1 MKNSYKRDDDISTI
15 NEIMI
20 NKLKEYVNL
29 VSEILSLYIKKQV
42 TVSIRIFENIK
53 YPIDNSILR
62 VLAFSKNCDKD
73 REEVFRNNETSPKK
87 VSENTDFKYII
98 GENIENKLDYIYETN
113 LKEFNDRLSQGN
125 GKGYE
130 NKTPNREKYYKGRI
144 VIPIYMENNILFF
157 IKENTGRD
165 IKGFL
170 CADVKKKIYF
180 QQMKKRSIF

>member
-87 VSENTDFKYII
+87 
-98 GENIENKLDYIYETN
+98 
-113 LKEFNDRLSQGN
+113 
-125 GKGYE
+125 
-130 NKTPNREKYYKGRI
+130 
-144 VIPIYMENNILFF
+144 
-157 IKENTGRD
+157 
-165 IKGFL
+165 
-170 CADVKKKIYF
+170 
-180 QQMKKRSIF
+180 